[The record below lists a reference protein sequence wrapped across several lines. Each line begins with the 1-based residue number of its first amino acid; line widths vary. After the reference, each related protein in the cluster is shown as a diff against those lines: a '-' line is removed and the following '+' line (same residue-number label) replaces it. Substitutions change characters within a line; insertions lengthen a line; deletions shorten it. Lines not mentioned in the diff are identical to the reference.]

1 MAGPSASLLTLP
13 PTDLHSN
20 GLGVTFMSFDPQRAI
35 ELLVCPQSHAPLVY
49 DGHSLVST
57 DPETRLRYAIRDDIP
72 VMLADEAE
80 TVPADEW
87 TELMRRH
94 GRDPSTGRPSASE
107 GVSTATP
114 EEA

>member
-1 MAGPSASLLTLP
+1 
-13 PTDLHSN
+13 
-20 GLGVTFMSFDPQRAI
+20 MSFDPQRVV

-49 DGHSLVST
+49 DGQSLVST
-57 DPETRLRYAIRDDIP
+57 DAETRLRYAIRDDIP

-80 TVPADEW
+80 TVAADEW
-87 TELMRRH
+87 AELMRQH
-94 GRDPSTGRPSASE
+94 GRHPETGLPSTDE